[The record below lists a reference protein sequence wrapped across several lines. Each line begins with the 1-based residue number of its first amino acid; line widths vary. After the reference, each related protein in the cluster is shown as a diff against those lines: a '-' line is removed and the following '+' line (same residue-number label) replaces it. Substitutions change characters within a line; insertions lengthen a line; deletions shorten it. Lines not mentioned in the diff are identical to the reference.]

1 MLKPCAICGKEVDL
15 LPWEEHCYTCR
26 INEHFARIK
35 REILSGEETSTYGED
50 EIICPWCGE
59 IQDMTDDCDVMYED
73 GTHEDIECSD
83 CGKKF
88 TVTTNISYSYDTDRE
103 E

>member
-1 MLKPCAICGKEVDL
+1 MAYLDNVCAECKRKKYLEIVKE
-15 LPWEEHCYTCR
+15 
-26 INEHFARIK
+26 
-35 REILSGEETSTYGED
+35 EILSGEETSTSCED

-59 IQDMTDDCDVMYED
+59 VQCMEAEFDIIYTDGDHH
-73 GTHEDIECSD
+73 GIECTN

-88 TVTTNISYSYDTDRE
+88 TVTTEASYSYCTNRE